1 MLDIN
6 SVPFERALGKQ
17 VGEAIQLMHEKNGVR
32 FRGGAI
38 VKEIISGDDGKVKSV
53 VLEDGTTLDAD
64 MVIMATGVR
73 PNTKYLEGS
82 GIELAKDGGII
93 CDPFLETNVKDVFA
107 AGDVASYPYWPTGSR
122 TRTEHWSAALDMGTN
137 AAFNMLDKYVPY
149 ADVPFF
155 WTRHYNKSLQVIGA
169 LQVGYKECHIRG
181 KPHKGKFLA
190 FYINENDVIVGV
202 AGMNKQKDILRM
214 HEAMEQNLMPKGSE
228 IKSGKVRIKE
238 IRDRLKSNPGAGRCK
253 RANCCQKQA
262 AKL

>member
-17 VGEAIQLMHEKNGVR
+17 VGEAIQLMHEQNGVK

-38 VKEIISGDDGKVKSV
+38 VKEIVSGDDGKVKSV
-53 VLEDGTTLDAD
+53 VLEDGTALDAD

-93 CDPFLETNVKDVFA
+93 CDPFLETNVKNVFA
-107 AGDVASYPYWPTGSR
+107 AGDVASYPYWPTGAR

-169 LQVGYKECHIRG
+169 LQVGYKECYVRG

-190 FYINENDVIVGV
+190 FYINDNDVIVGV

-214 HEAMEQNLMPKGSE
+214 HEAME
-228 IKSGKVRIKE
+228 
-238 IRDRLKSNPGAGRCK
+238 
-253 RANCCQKQA
+253 
-262 AKL
+262 